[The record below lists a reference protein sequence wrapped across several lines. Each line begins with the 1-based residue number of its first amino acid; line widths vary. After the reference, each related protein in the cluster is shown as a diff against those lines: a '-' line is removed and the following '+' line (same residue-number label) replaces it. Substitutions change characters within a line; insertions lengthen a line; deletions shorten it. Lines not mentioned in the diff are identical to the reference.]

1 MYDTFKHIGL
11 HDTFAYFNIFYIGCL
26 FNKSDQR
33 APLLLWFCVCV
44 CNVLA
49 CRFRCRFRWG
59 LGLTISHKAE
69 EECNWSGAG
78 GGAGGWGKENIKT
91 GIIHFCLLYYLSPY
105 FHLFFC
111 AEGFGFKREECMTL
125 LLISTYFI
133 FVAYLT
139 KVTSERRC
147 CFDFVCGC
155 VMNVRIQMTTL
166 QTRRERMTK
175 KKTCQWWTQ
184 NILACV
190 PSP

>member
-1 MYDTFKHIGL
+1 
-11 HDTFAYFNIFYIGCL
+11 
-26 FNKSDQR
+26 
-33 APLLLWFCVCV
+33 
-44 CNVLA
+44 
-49 CRFRCRFRWG
+49 
-59 LGLTISHKAE
+59 
-69 EECNWSGAG
+69 
-78 GGAGGWGKENIKT
+78 
-91 GIIHFCLLYYLSPY
+91 
-105 FHLFFC
+105 
-111 AEGFGFKREECMTL
+111 MTL

-147 CFDFVCGC
+147 CFDFVCVC

-190 PSP
+190 PEKTVTGGMVGNGGPGKNEK